1 MEGFCPAG
9 SVGQK
14 PSDPCLWK
22 SKGESP
28 EAGVVPPGEWL
39 SVEGKMKQKVY
50 YIYDVGVES
59 PRIMRV

>member
-28 EAGVVPPGEWL
+28 EAGVVVPPGERL
-39 SVEGKMKQKVY
+39 SVEGKMK
-50 YIYDVGVES
+50 
-59 PRIMRV
+59 